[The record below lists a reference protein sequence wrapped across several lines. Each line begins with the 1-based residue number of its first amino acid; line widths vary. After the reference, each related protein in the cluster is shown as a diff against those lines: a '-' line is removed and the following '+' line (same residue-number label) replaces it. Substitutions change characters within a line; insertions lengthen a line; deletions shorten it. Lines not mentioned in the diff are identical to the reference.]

1 MPRSS
6 DDIIEEIREA
16 KRNLEE
22 EKGGYYHLIDL
33 YRKLRQQLRKEKD
46 RDAAADVEEKLV
58 YYLVEHGSNLKMLHE
73 KKDNEAID
81 SLKQALHF
89 DFRLP
94 LAHYRLGFLYYRQER
109 FTEAGYH
116 FSEALR
122 FQEEARR
129 FQLGERQLYYAHLYL
144 INSELHVIYATHEQ
158 MKNLDMEGRYDP
170 LESAQVHELYEK
182 MMNTDEYLE
191 KNAFI
196 KRTNE
201 GETFISYKEMEE
213 LSIEDVPGVLYLS
226 FEDRTINVT
235 YNGEVRN
242 LSKDDGEVLF
252 YLLQYSEV
260 RPLNRRI
267 FGNLV
272 GEWGEVQQTTL
283 RQRISRLNWRLE
295 DVGMGGVIVS
305 KRQDSNTSKEHE
317 YVIDPKPSYV
327 IVHRADESFHALSW
341 KA

>member
-6 DDIIEEIREA
+6 DDILEEIREA

-122 FQEEARR
+122 FQEGARR

-182 MMNTDEYLE
+182 MMETQRYIDNH
-191 KNAFI
+191 AFLKI
-196 KRTNE
+196 TKE
-201 GETFISYKEMEE
+201 EETFLSKEEAEE
-213 LSIEDVPGVLYLS
+213 LVWEVDP
-226 FEDRTINVT
+226 
-235 YNGEVRN
+235 GEVLLYFGDYTIEVSYHGRSRN
-242 LSKDDGEVLF
+242 LSKDNGEILF
-252 YLLQYSEV
+252 YLLYHSHVKALDEMILAELFGELESV
-260 RPLNRRI
+260 RP
-267 FGNLV
+267 
-272 GEWGEVQQTTL
+272 TTL
-283 RQRISRLNWRLE
+283 RQRMSRLN
-295 DVGMGGVIVS
+295 
-305 KRQDSNTSKEHE
+305 RQLGEIGIPEAILAERSAYTIRPDL
-317 YVIDPKPSYV
+317 PYV
-327 IVHRADESFHALSW
+327 IVYRADEMREAMESSV
-341 KA
+341 